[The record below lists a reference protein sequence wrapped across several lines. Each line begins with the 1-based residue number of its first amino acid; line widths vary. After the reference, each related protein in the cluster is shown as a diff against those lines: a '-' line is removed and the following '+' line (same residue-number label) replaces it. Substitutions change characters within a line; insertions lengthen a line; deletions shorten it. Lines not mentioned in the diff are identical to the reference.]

1 MSETTDEQA
10 TMRVT
15 GAVREWD
22 LGATC
27 LAALAVATGG
37 AAGGALAGAARDV
50 MAAAGLGDALAD
62 PSRLPFSA
70 EQVHGMAASPLLQAA
85 ALLDGSHAGWS
96 AHSDETLIAQGRA
109 SGSAAALFTRFVLP
123 HFADLAD
130 RLARPGARMLDVG
143 TGVGALAIG
152 YAQAFP
158 RLHVV
163 GLDVE
168 PRVLRLAQAQI
179 AASAVADRVKV
190 LHADVAELADEAD
203 YDLAWIP
210 APFVPEPAFSNGVAH
225 IAAALR
231 PGGMLMIGHGIYE
244 GTELENAIARFKT
257 VSYGGTPLD
266 GDSAARLL
274 AAHGLTAVRRVQ
286 LPPGAP
292 GLTVGLR

>member
-1 MSETTDEQA
+1 MDETSDEQA
-10 TMRVT
+10 AVRIA

-27 LAALAVATGG
+27 LAALAVVTDG
-37 AAGGALAGAARDV
+37 AAGGDLAATARAV
-50 MAAAGLGDALAD
+50 MAAAGLGDVLAD
-62 PSRLPFSA
+62 PPRMPFSA
-70 EQVHGMAASPLLQAA
+70 EQVHGMAASPLLQAT
-85 ALLDGSHAGWS
+85 ALVSGSHADWS

-109 SGSAAALFTRFVLP
+109 SASAATLFTTFVLP
-123 HFADLAD
+123 HFAGFAD

-158 RLHVV
+158 QLHVT
-163 GLDVE
+163 GLDVM

-179 AASAVADRVKV
+179 EASPVAERVEV
-190 LHADVAELADEAD
+190 RQADVAELADEAA

-210 APFVPEPAFSNGVAH
+210 APFIPQPAFSNGVAR

-257 VSYGGTPLD
+257 VGYGGTPLD
-266 GDSAARLL
+266 GESAARLL
-274 AAHGLTAVRRVQ
+274 AAHGLTAIRRIQ

>member
-1 MSETTDEQA
+1 VDEMIDEQA
-10 TMRVT
+10 TMRIT

-27 LAALAVATGG
+27 LAALAVVTDG
-37 AAGGALAGAARDV
+37 AGGSALAGAARAV
-50 MAAAGLGDALAD
+50 MAAAGLGDVLAD
-62 PSRLPFSA
+62 PPRLPFSA
-70 EQVHGMAASPLLQAA
+70 EHVHGMAASPLLQATA
-85 ALLDGSHAGWS
+85 MMSGSRASWS

-109 SGSAAALFTRFVLP
+109 SGSAAALFTTFVLP
-123 HFADLAD
+123 HFAGLAD

-152 YAQAFP
+152 YAHAFP
-158 RLHVV
+158 QLHVT
-163 GLDVE
+163 GLDVM

-179 AASAVADRVKV
+179 EASGVADRVEV
-190 LHADVAELADEAD
+190 RQSDVAELADEPV

-210 APFVPEPAFSNGVAH
+210 APFIPEPAFSNGVAR
-225 IAAALR
+225 IVAAMR
-231 PGGMLMIGHGIYE
+231 PGGMLMIGHGVYE

-257 VSYGGTPLD
+257 LGYGGTPLD
-266 GDSAARLL
+266 GESAARQLT
-274 AAHGLTAVRRVQ
+274 AHGLTQVRRIQ